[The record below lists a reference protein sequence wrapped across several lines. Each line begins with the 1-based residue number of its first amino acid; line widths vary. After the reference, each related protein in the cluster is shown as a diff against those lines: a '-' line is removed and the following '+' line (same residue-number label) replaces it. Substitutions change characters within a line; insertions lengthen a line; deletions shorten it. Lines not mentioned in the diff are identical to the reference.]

1 MKKYKIFIIEDNKTE
16 AMVMRLAFS
25 GIKNLE
31 PHYFENGARILAN
44 LDKNPDIVICDLNL
58 PDMHGLDIIEKVKSY
73 NPATEVVVISAQ
85 DDVEVIS
92 KAQDM
97 DIFNYVVKSE
107 SCLVYI
113 KKVIEN
119 LIMVLEAREMTAKS

>member
-25 GIKNLE
+25 SLKNLD
-31 PHYFENGARILAN
+31 PHYFDNGSKILN
-44 LDKNPDIVICDLNL
+44 SLEDNPDIVICDLNL
-58 PDMHGLDIIEKVKSY
+58 PDIHGLEIIEKVKAY
-73 NPATEVVVISAQ
+73 NPEIEIVVISAQ

-97 DIFNYVVKSE
+97 GVFNYVVKSE

-119 LIMVLEAREMTAKS
+119 LILVLEAKQPA

>member
-16 AMVMRLAFS
+16 AMIMRLAFS
-25 GIKNLE
+25 GLKNLD
-31 PHYFENGARILAN
+31 PQYFDSGNKIINSLEE
-44 LDKNPDIVICDLNL
+44 NPDIVICDLNL
-58 PDMHGLDIIEKVKSY
+58 PDIYGLEIIEKVKAY
-73 NPATEVVVISAQ
+73 NPEIEVVVISAQ

-92 KAQDM
+92 QAQDM
-97 DIFNYVVKSE
+97 GVFNYVVKSE

-119 LIMVLEAREMTAKS
+119 LILVLEARQKA

>member
-25 GIKNLE
+25 GIKNLD
-31 PHYFENGARILAN
+31 PHYFDSGAKILSN
-44 LDKNPDIVICDLNL
+44 LEQNPDIVISDLNL

-73 NPATEVVVISAQ
+73 NPAIEVVVISAQ
-85 DDVEVIS
+85 DDVEVVS
-92 KAQDM
+92 KAQDLG
-97 DIFNYVVKSE
+97 IFNYVVKSE

-113 KKVIEN
+113 KKVIED
-119 LIMVLEAREMTAKS
+119 LILLLEARKKSKS